1 MRRWFL
7 VFLAV
12 VALQHPIFAQDVDLR
27 KRVAEAMEDARAKHY
42 EKAAE
47 LRKLGE
53 KVFPYLNEYVADPSG
68 EVRREVVS
76 LLRRQTS
83 PAALELLAR
92 ALEDSEMDIADRA
105 LEITHDEYT
114 CAQVA
119 ASARAGAGLKTYL
132 KHRPRSARA
141 VL

>member
-12 VALQHPIFAQDVDLR
+12 VALQHPLFAQDVDLR

-76 LLRRQTS
+76 LLRRQSLVGTLDT
-83 PAALELLAR
+83 PGNA
-92 ALEDSEMDIADRA
+92 EDVKVSGD
-105 LEITHDEYT
+105 
-114 CAQVA
+114 
-119 ASARAGAGLKTYL
+119 
-132 KHRPRSARA
+132 
-141 VL
+141 